1 MGLSLFKTRALS
13 FCLMQTQGSAIP
25 LDLRLPGGSPAQM
38 FTAQKTAASFWNTRS
53 QREMPPFCKNRLLQA
68 PCSTYIHYFTQNHS
82 LASSFRANPTSPIS
96 SQHFQYSLLYFPLLC
111 TGLHVVSQLF
121 WSSLPVVTFSSS
133 AFPRC
138 SRPHPLQRAPQETGT
153 SQTVPQFFP
162 QFQKQKLLLLNLQ
175 KK

>member
-1 MGLSLFKTRALS
+1 MGHQLRCSLPKEQQHPSRTHRAKEKCPLSAKTGSFK
-13 FCLMQTQGSAIP
+13 P
-25 LDLRLPGGSPAQM
+25 LVVHTFINSPR
-38 FTAQKTAASFWNTRS
+38 T
-53 QREMPPFCKNRLLQA
+53 
-68 PCSTYIHYFTQNHS
+68 
-82 LASSFRANPTSPIS
+82 SSFQANPTSPVS
-96 SQHFQYSLLYFPLLC
+96 SQHFQHSLIYFPLLF
-111 TGLHVVSQLF
+111 TGSHVVSQLF

-162 QFQKQKLLLLNLQ
+162 QSQKQKLLLLNLL